1 LPYRLWDESF
11 LAMHTYEMLHNG
23 NYLVT
28 YSFGIPEMLNTKPPF
43 VIWCMLASCK
53 LLGYNILAIRLPN
66 AIAAAVLC
74 FSLFFILL
82 RYTRLY
88 LFSFLTVAIL
98 VCCAGYIHIHVTR
111 TGEYDSF
118 LTLFLALYGLSIFL
132 LTQTENPAYQKWLYV
147 LFASTVSLAIL
158 TKGIAALMFAPGL
171 LLYLFLEKKFL
182 RVVFCREFLG
192 SVLFIVSIGAGYYLL
207 REIYNPGY
215 LQAVFDNEL
224 GGRFLKVNDG
234 HNGPF
239 WKYFYEI
246 LNDEFTYWM
255 PFLFM
260 GIVAIFS
267 EKLLPFKKVR
277 KLGVFSLVVSLSHLL
292 VLSTS
297 ATKLFWYAAPEFPF
311 YAIIA
316 ALGLFSIIF
325 HLTKFLPS
333 KYSSGIVTIFLVL
346 LFYKP
351 YTETLSYVLNERD
364 ERWNEDFYS
373 VGNFLVDNK
382 AKNLDGYK
390 IIYNGD
396 LVRPYLCHIYE
407 LKTKGQTLKMCK
419 AKDLKIGDVALIQ
432 TDSDRVNIK
441 QHFNF
446 NEINKN
452 GNFSA
457 WKMIEQKP

>member
-1 LPYRLWDESF
+1 
-11 LAMHTYEMLHNG
+11 
-23 NYLVT
+23 
-28 YSFGIPEMLNTKPPF
+28 
-43 VIWCMLASCK
+43 
-53 LLGYNILAIRLPN
+53 
-66 AIAAAVLC
+66 
-74 FSLFFILL
+74 
-82 RYTRLY
+82 
-88 LFSFLTVAIL
+88 
-98 VCCAGYIHIHVTR
+98 
-111 TGEYDSF
+111 
-118 LTLFLALYGLSIFL
+118 LFLALYGLSIFL